1 MQEIFISF
9 IIVLWLAVTRMLTEI
24 LCCYF
29 SACFQLQDKRKSS
42 VNLGLSVK
50 HGEQIN
56 LQIILQTTSLPLFA
70 KILGKRVTDKSKY
83 IVFMNFRL
91 LL

>member
-9 IIVLWLAVTRMLTEI
+9 IIVVWLAVTRMLTAI

-56 LQIILQTTSLPLFA
+56 LQIILADLQESAIFLQICLA
-70 KILGKRVTDKSKY
+70 D
-83 IVFMNFRL
+83 NFPPTIRQDL
-91 LL
+91 RKESD